1 MSQYQGPPEQLGV
14 KCIVQE
20 HNGSCQRKNR
30 NVKRLES
37 IGTKSTSLEALQD
50 SGQVPPVQAV

>member
-1 MSQYQGPPEQLGV
+1 MSHYQGPLEQLQV

-20 HNGSCQRKNR
+20 HNGSCQRKAR

-37 IGTKSTSLEALQD
+37 IGIKSTSLGALQD
-50 SGQVPPVQAV
+50 SDQVPPVHGV